1 MEGHKNRESG
11 KRDRSAG
18 NTIKPD
24 QRLEDEAFES
34 CVLCHRRTDV
44 PRGTPVGKR
53 RHYIE
58 GAGQLCGACWRE
70 TYGKEK

>member
-1 MEGHKNRESG
+1 MEGLKNRENG
-11 KRDRSAG
+11 KNGRPAESA
-18 NTIKPD
+18 IKSDKKPKD
-24 QRLEDEAFES
+24 KAFES

-44 PRGTPVGKR
+44 PRGTPIEKR

-58 GAGQLCGACWRE
+58 GAGQLCGACWQK